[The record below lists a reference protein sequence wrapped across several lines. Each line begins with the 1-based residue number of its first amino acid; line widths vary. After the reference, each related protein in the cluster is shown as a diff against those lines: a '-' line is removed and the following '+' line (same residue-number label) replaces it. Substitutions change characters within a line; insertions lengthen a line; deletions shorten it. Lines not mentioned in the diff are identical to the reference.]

1 MICARYKATN
11 SLFFSFVV
19 LGAFCAT
26 ISSSMCTV
34 ATMDPGKLC
43 AWRKGFLAT
52 LTDYCTFG
60 SHLNREGDLVGH
72 FLTVQ
77 ERESL

>member
-1 MICARYKATN
+1 
-11 SLFFSFVV
+11 
-19 LGAFCAT
+19 
-26 ISSSMCTV
+26 
-34 ATMDPGKLC
+34 MDPGKLC

-77 ERESL
+77 ERESKNIRKKKKKKNTPGIQYFKFDRKVPRLFPI